1 MENIILIGMPACG
14 KSTAGV
20 LLAKKIGF
28 GFIDTDL
35 LIQKREGA
43 LLCDILKKRG
53 AEGFIEVEEQVNAE
67 LSADRCVIATGG
79 SVVYGEKAMNNL
91 KSLGKTVY
99 LKVGLEELE
108 KRLNGEDIF
117 ARGVVMRKKGETL
130 KELLDERVP
139 LYEKYADVTI
149 DCNNLSLDETV
160 ESIIKAYNI
169 LNSAA
174 QINSAPRNFYLLK
187 ITRTEPLPTASA
199 SSFTSVIRPS
209 LVYEYDVENV
219 L

>member
-53 AEGFIEVEEQVNAE
+53 AEGFIEVEEQVNTE

-117 ARGVVMRKKGETL
+117 TRGVVMRKKGETL

-160 ESIIKAYNI
+160 ESIIKA
-169 LNSAA
+169 L
-174 QINSAPRNFYLLK
+174 
-187 ITRTEPLPTASA
+187 
-199 SSFTSVIRPS
+199 
-209 LVYEYDVENV
+209 
-219 L
+219 

>member
-91 KSLGKTVY
+91 KSLGKT
-99 LKVGLEELE
+99 
-108 KRLNGEDIF
+108 
-117 ARGVVMRKKGETL
+117 
-130 KELLDERVP
+130 
-139 LYEKYADVTI
+139 
-149 DCNNLSLDETV
+149 
-160 ESIIKAYNI
+160 
-169 LNSAA
+169 
-174 QINSAPRNFYLLK
+174 
-187 ITRTEPLPTASA
+187 
-199 SSFTSVIRPS
+199 
-209 LVYEYDVENV
+209 
-219 L
+219 

>member
-43 LLCDILKKRG
+43 LLCAILKKRG
-53 AEGFIEVEEQVNAE
+53 AEGFIEVEEKVNAE

-130 KELLDERVP
+130 KELLNERAP

-160 ESIIKAYNI
+160 ESIIKA
-169 LNSAA
+169 L
-174 QINSAPRNFYLLK
+174 
-187 ITRTEPLPTASA
+187 
-199 SSFTSVIRPS
+199 
-209 LVYEYDVENV
+209 
-219 L
+219 

>member
-43 LLCDILKKRG
+43 LLCAILKKRG

-117 ARGVVMRKKGETL
+117 ARGVVMQKKGETL
-130 KELLDERVP
+130 KELLDERAP

-160 ESIIKAYNI
+160 DSIIKA
-169 LNSAA
+169 L
-174 QINSAPRNFYLLK
+174 
-187 ITRTEPLPTASA
+187 
-199 SSFTSVIRPS
+199 
-209 LVYEYDVENV
+209 
-219 L
+219 